1 MSSFSFIKPQN
12 GLWKDAKIAKV
23 QSQILD
29 KITALPEP
37 VRKDKFNMELLLM
50 VCLMI
55 EHKIDNAGKKDKMKI
70 DKKLVAM
77 QIMQSLFGQMRPE
90 EIKTITDHI
99 EYLHDNGMI
108 TKFPWYTTCSA
119 AVVDW
124 VKKKLL

>member
-29 KITALPEP
+29 KITALPEA